1 VAAER
6 RLNSLFF
13 RITSHVIKP
22 IPGLFLIL
30 ILLVSI
36 SGTQDLFAQDADENK
51 TFIMSMRSGEIEL
64 NPLFTYTSLEAQ
76 IYTALYEGLVAY
88 DPFSL
93 RPIDGVARSWEIL
106 DDGTRY
112 RFSLNQDAR
121 YWNGDRVTAD
131 HFRDSWLKM
140 LSLGEQSPF
149 GFLLDPVTGARDFRL
164 GRNPDPESVGII
176 AVSDDVLEITLDN
189 PTSHF
194 LSILA
199 HQSLVAIHP
208 DNLHTE
214 DWSGLD
220 SPLGSGPYQ
229 IIERNEDR
237 ILMERN
243 EYYWDRDHSEYDRIL
258 IQFNDDNSDATA
270 RFNSGEIQWLYSGFN
285 YSEIQIPNS
294 LQITPQFATSYY
306 FFSAEKPP
314 FDDERIRRALMLL
327 LPLNEIRSEEIY
339 FVPSANLIPQIPGYP
354 DVNGIEDRDVKAALD
369 LLKDAGYEGGLG
381 LPEIQIVLTDDRESM
396 RIAALM
402 EEAWTESLDVRVTS
416 SFLGYRE
423 HQEAMRQG
431 EFVIGS
437 LAWVADY
444 ADPMSFLQLW
454 TSDSTINDSGYRD
467 DEFDTLVEESNGL
480 SGTERFEQLGR
491 AEEYLLQS
499 AVVMPV
505 SHSPSFNIIDLEVVG
520 GWYPNPLDIHPFK
533 YFYEI
538 SRKPPANVAS
548 AGDL

>member
-1 VAAER
+1 
-6 RLNSLFF
+6 
-13 RITSHVIKP
+13 
-22 IPGLFLIL
+22 
-30 ILLVSI
+30 
-36 SGTQDLFAQDADENK
+36 
-51 TFIMSMRSGEIEL
+51 
-64 NPLFTYTSLEAQ
+64 
-76 IYTALYEGLVAY
+76 
-88 DPFSL
+88 
-93 RPIDGVARSWEIL
+93 
-106 DDGTRY
+106 
-112 RFSLNQDAR
+112 
-121 YWNGDRVTAD
+121 
-131 HFRDSWLKM
+131 
-140 LSLGEQSPF
+140 
-149 GFLLDPVTGARDFRL
+149 
-164 GRNPDPESVGII
+164 
-176 AVSDDVLEITLDN
+176 
-189 PTSHF
+189 
-194 LSILA
+194 
-199 HQSLVAIHP
+199 
-208 DNLHTE
+208 
-214 DWSGLD
+214 
-220 SPLGSGPYQ
+220 
-229 IIERNEDR
+229 
-237 ILMERN
+237 MERN

-454 TSDSTINDSGYRD
+454 TSDST
-467 DEFDTLVEESNGL
+467 
-480 SGTERFEQLGR
+480 
-491 AEEYLLQS
+491 
-499 AVVMPV
+499 
-505 SHSPSFNIIDLEVVG
+505 
-520 GWYPNPLDIHPFK
+520 
-533 YFYEI
+533 
-538 SRKPPANVAS
+538 
-548 AGDL
+548 